1 MSARQKLN
9 QSYIQGCLLLASVVG
24 FVCESWTVFWIAAAI
39 FAAGSLHSGEI
50 RLSKRSAGQS
60 SESRPRRFRRLFR
73 RRR

>member
-9 QSYIQGCLLLASVVG
+9 QSYIQGCFLLASVVG

-50 RLSKRSAGQS
+50 RLSKRNSDQS
-60 SESRPRRFRRLFR
+60 SESRPRFRRLFR